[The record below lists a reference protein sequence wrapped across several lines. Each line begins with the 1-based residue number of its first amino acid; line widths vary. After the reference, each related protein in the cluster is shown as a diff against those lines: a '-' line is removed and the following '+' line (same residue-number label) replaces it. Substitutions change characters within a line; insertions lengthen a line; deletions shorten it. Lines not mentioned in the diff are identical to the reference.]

1 LTVGARAGIIGPAMR
16 LVLSLACEEARPR
29 PDGRLDFLGVFDE
42 LQAPGFPAVQDRMTV
57 VFIMAWDPTEE
68 GRHAFRADLLDEA
81 DRKVLTIEG
90 HTDVAPRGHGARP
103 RTQLIMPLERVVF
116 PRAGDYR
123 FILHAAG
130 SAVTALVLRLSEQAG
145 RQPAGRTPSSPRG

>member
-1 LTVGARAGIIGPAMR
+1 LTVGAKAGIIGPAMQ
-16 LVLSLACEEARPR
+16 LILSLACEDARSR

-57 VFIMAWDPTEE
+57 VFIMEWDPTEE
-68 GRHAFRADLLDEA
+68 GRHPFRADLLDVA

-116 PRAGDYR
+116 PRPGDYR

-130 SAVTALVLRLSEQAG
+130 SDVTAFVLRLSEQAEG
-145 RQPAGRTPSSPRG
+145 PAAGRTPSSPRG